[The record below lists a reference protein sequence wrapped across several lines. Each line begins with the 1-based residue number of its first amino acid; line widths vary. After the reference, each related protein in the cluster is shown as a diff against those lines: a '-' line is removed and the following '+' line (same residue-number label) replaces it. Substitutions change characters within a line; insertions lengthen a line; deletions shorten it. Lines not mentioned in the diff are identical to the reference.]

1 MKVIKLQ
8 AWERPFQE
16 RITEL
21 RNIELNQLWRYSL
34 ANALSMMLWS
44 GTPLAVALSTFTA
57 YVMLGNNLDVAT
69 ALTSLALFE
78 IIRFPLFMLPTSTE
92 FFALACVFLARYI
105 VGKQPGLIS
114 SIFSFI
120 FAYSHQYYRRSNSFT
135 RTSAI
140 LPLV

>member
-16 RITEL
+16 RITDL

-44 GTPLAVALSTFTA
+44 GTPLAVALATFTA

-78 IIRFPLFMLPTSTE
+78 IIRFPLFMLPTSTKV
-92 FFALACVFLARYI
+92 FALACVFLARYI
-105 VGKQPGLIS
+105 VGEQPGPIS
-114 SIFSFI
+114 YIF
-120 FAYSHQYYRRSNSFT
+120 YSVVSNSH
-135 RTSAI
+135 
-140 LPLV
+140 

>member
-16 RITEL
+16 RITDL

-92 FFALACVFLARYI
+92 FFARACVFLARYI
-105 VGKQPGLIS
+105 VGEHPGLIS
-114 SIFSFI
+114 SILSFI
-120 FAYSHQYYRRSNSFT
+120 FSNSH
-135 RTSAI
+135 
-140 LPLV
+140 